1 MAVTLATVQL
11 AAYVDQEAVPLVK
24 TATAAMAAMQVAV
37 DLLRM
42 VDQVLDLQVRSLA
55 ATAATAVMVQSAELL
70 ELQGQVLALRALPVL
85 PDR

>member
-1 MAVTLATVQL
+1 M
-11 AAYVDQEAVPLVK
+11 PLVK

>member
-1 MAVTLATVQL
+1 M
-11 AAYVDQEAVPLVK
+11 PLVK

-55 ATAATAVMVQSAELL
+55 AMAAMAATVQRAELL

>member
-1 MAVTLATVQL
+1 
-11 AAYVDQEAVPLVK
+11 
-24 TATAAMAAMQVAV
+24 MAAMQVAV

>member
-1 MAVTLATVQL
+1 
-11 AAYVDQEAVPLVK
+11 
-24 TATAAMAAMQVAV
+24 MAAMQVAV

-55 ATAATAVMVQSAELL
+55 AMAAMAATVQRAELL

>member
-1 MAVTLATVQL
+1 M
-11 AAYVDQEAVPLVK
+11 PLVK
-24 TATAAMAAMQVAV
+24 TATAATAATQLAV

-55 ATAATAVMVQSAELL
+55 AMAAMAATVQRAELL